1 MGKGLRRLPRLHI
14 ETEQVMKT
22 VDGNKDLVGFP
33 SDMAG
38 VGYATD
44 GRDAL
49 IITSHG
55 GYLRI
60 GAGNLKTFIKELM
73 WIDEE
78 IERRSRD

>member
-1 MGKGLRRLPRLHI
+1 MSKGLRELPRLHI
-14 ETEQVMKT
+14 ETEQIMKK
-22 VDGNKDLVGFP
+22 VDGNRDLVGFP
-33 SDMAG
+33 SAMKG

-60 GAGNLKTFIKELM
+60 GADNLMTLIGEM
-73 WIDEE
+73 QWIYEE
-78 IERRSRD
+78 MERRSRD

>member
-1 MGKGLRRLPRLHI
+1 MVKGIRELPRLHI
-14 ETEQVMKT
+14 ETEQIMKK
-22 VDGNKDLVGFP
+22 VDGKRDLVGFP
-33 SDMAG
+33 SSLNG

-60 GAGNLKTFIKELM
+60 GAENLKTFIKEM
-73 WIDEE
+73 QWIDEE

>member
-1 MGKGLRRLPRLHI
+1 MTKGLKELPRLHI
-14 ETEQVMKT
+14 ETESIMRR
-22 VDGNKDLVGFP
+22 VDSNKDLIGF
-33 SDMAG
+33 SSSMSG

-60 GAGNLKTFIKELM
+60 AAPNLKTLIKELQ
-73 WIDEE
+73 WIDED

>member
-1 MGKGLRRLPRLHI
+1 MSRGLRTLPRLHI
-14 ETEQVMKT
+14 ETEQIMRK
-22 VDGNKDLVGFP
+22 VDGNRDLVGFP
-33 SDMAG
+33 SMMKG

-60 GAGNLKTFIKELM
+60 GAENLKSFIKEM
-73 WIDEE
+73 QWIDEE

>member
-1 MGKGLRRLPRLHI
+1 MRQLPRLHL
-14 ETEQVMKT
+14 EVEQIMRK

-33 SDMAG
+33 SVMNG

-49 IITSHG
+49 VITSHG

-60 GAGNLKTFIKELM
+60 SSRNLKALIGELE

>member
-1 MGKGLRRLPRLHI
+1 MGKGIRKLPRLRI
-14 ETEQVMKT
+14 ETEQIMKR
-22 VDGNKDLVGFP
+22 VDANKDLIGF
-33 SDMAG
+33 SSNLSG

-49 IITSHG
+49 VITSHG

-60 GAGNLKTFIKELM
+60 SAENLKTFIKEM
-73 WIDEE
+73 QWIDEE